1 MPPPELL
8 PVSQYP
14 EVIDISWRHNLRYDP
29 RLGDED
35 EDEAAYGSYHV
46 PRDIPPLRHVRI
58 ETPSWGPGGSQG
70 RSSPSDTEKQ
80 PQRRERRSCGQ
91 HMNAL
96 RQTAARYFPIDLA
109 WIPANFSW
117 PKIKPIVRS
126 FVMAFISVVFMVLS
140 PVEDVTGQASFLF
153 LVAAFLDP
161 PADPFISVL
170 ERELLFALCVTVGW
184 AWSCLGIFFAHL
196 ARHHTDYNI
205 TQTEALSGQ
214 YIEAGPTVISAIWV
228 FLGVTFFLFI
238 KAKKGSGP
246 YLIPSVFGAVVID
259 ISFITDVLFPYPY
272 YTVGRVIVL
281 PLVLHCGLCI
291 LASATIFP
299 STITT
304 QYASALARSLEPL
317 EAALRE
323 HRTVLKLPPF
333 GSDFSST
340 VQKITGLVTKSEGGL
355 GPAAAALRLVKNDV
369 IWGRFAPADIGHMQ
383 EFGRRLVVRA
393 NGLGIFFTL
402 IDPTRERF
410 PVTPLP
416 SKPNTPVMTPVASC
430 GQSLSQPGT
439 PALGS
444 NSPDPR
450 SDPDSVAWGRS
461 PPPSRPR
468 SPTPSA
474 VDTKERGRLRHR
486 TGRYKTNPSGS
497 LSSLRLSIS
506 RHLHLRHRQP
516 DSEEDGQN
524 QRLHFSLL
532 HLAHSL
538 SVPHAS
544 APVGETA
551 VAVFESQRYLALE
564 ATRLSHPDSP
574 EATETFVY
582 LLRESCDDLLGACA
596 DAVREARGWVGSVRN
611 GWFEGRKS
619 AEQRRLDTKARMLEV
634 RYKVDSALNRF
645 RKDFRHKVLDPYRS
659 AFDPARVGSP
669 VPSHPV
675 RNRGYRNDRRDHV
688 AGGRQ
693 EEASLWGPFMPVK
706 FKKVFLNWGGSQ
718 YDATVETEGN
728 DDEDPDTIPGMQ
740 TDWDEDLG
748 QPSRRDPDALPPN
761 TPLEHVMSWFHTLLM
776 GLTGGNMLFALK
788 AGTLTVLLCLP
799 NFLKH
804 TAHFAYEERF
814 VWGIF
819 MGQLTLARFRG
830 DTTFAL
836 FARLLCTLLGG
847 LTGLVMWYISA
858 QKGIGNAYGYT
869 ANAHFAAIF
878 HFYGWSLAW
887 RRFVL
892 VCAGVTA
899 AFIFSL
905 LPPSTTLR
913 KYQRTMLSTTTAELG
928 SVYCSI
934 VSFANTRGRHDV
946 NRGEIVQALIAI
958 RMKLKR
964 SVMLKTNII
973 YEFSLRGKWPAQR
986 YQRILELQMQIAFLL
1001 SHLMSVVEHLDP
1013 AWSRAFL
1020 RRTRL
1025 LDADFQGDVLAVI
1038 SMISTA
1044 LRTGTPLPQ
1053 VTPCPLVDRFMVY
1066 SHGLNVIR
1074 QEEDDD
1080 YGLPRTMTI
1089 DTLENEQYLSFAVG
1103 VTTAFGIILRLD
1115 KLMVAAKELVGEQY
1129 HIHGIGVPAEARG
1142 YMENSEAEKLGKEV

>member
-58 ETPSWGPGGSQG
+58 ETPSWGPEARRAGPRPATL
-70 RSSPSDTEKQ
+70 RSNLSGAKDGP
-80 PQRRERRSCGQ
+80 
-91 HMNAL
+91 
-96 RQTAARYFPIDLA
+96 AAT
-109 WIPANFSW
+109 NFSW

-323 HRTVLKLPPF
+323 HRAVLRRPPF

-340 VQKITGLVTKSEGGL
+340 VQKINGLVTKSEGGL

-416 SKPNTPVMTPVASC
+416 SKPNTPVMTPVALR

-461 PPPSRPR
+461 PPPSRPG

-486 TGRYKTNPSGS
+486 TGRSKTNPSGS

-574 EATETFVY
+574 EATETFVD
-582 LLRESCDDLLGACA
+582 LLGESCEDLLGACA
-596 DAVREARGWVGSVRN
+596 DTVREARGWVGSVRN

-619 AEQRRLDTKARMLEV
+619 AEQRRLDTMARMLEV

-669 VPSHPV
+669 GADATAEPPPHRYLFHCYVYQYHLIQFAT
-675 RNRGYRNDRRDHV
+675 V
-688 AGGRQ
+688 AIEMIDAITSL
-693 EEASLWGPFMPVK
+693 EED
-706 FKKVFLNWGGSQ
+706 KKRPRLQ

-799 NFLKH
+799 NFLKLQH
-804 TAHFAYEERF
+804 TRIRRAIRLGHLH
-814 VWGIF
+814 GP
-819 MGQLTLARFRG
+819 T
-830 DTTFAL
+830 DTGAIQGRHDVC
-836 FARLLCTLLGG
+836 A
-847 LTGLVMWYISA
+847 
-858 QKGIGNAYGYT
+858 KGIGNAYGYT
-869 ANAHFAAIF
+869 AVIAFCTPFFYYGRLYWPGPAMTNIIYFVTTCIVLGFSWQNAHFAAIF

-973 YEFSLRGKWPAQR
+973 YE
-986 YQRILELQMQIAFLL
+986 
-1001 SHLMSVVEHLDP
+1001 
-1013 AWSRAFL
+1013 
-1020 RRTRL
+1020 
-1025 LDADFQGDVLAVI
+1025 
-1038 SMISTA
+1038 
-1044 LRTGTPLPQ
+1044 
-1053 VTPCPLVDRFMVY
+1053 
-1066 SHGLNVIR
+1066 
-1074 QEEDDD
+1074 
-1080 YGLPRTMTI
+1080 
-1089 DTLENEQYLSFAVG
+1089 
-1103 VTTAFGIILRLD
+1103 
-1115 KLMVAAKELVGEQY
+1115 
-1129 HIHGIGVPAEARG
+1129 
-1142 YMENSEAEKLGKEV
+1142 